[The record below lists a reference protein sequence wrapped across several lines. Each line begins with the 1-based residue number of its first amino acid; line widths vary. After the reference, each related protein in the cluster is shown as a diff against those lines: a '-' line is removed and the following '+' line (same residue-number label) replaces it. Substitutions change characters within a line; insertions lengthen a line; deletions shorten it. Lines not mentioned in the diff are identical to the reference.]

1 MKITKMRRKLLLIMV
16 PVITL
21 SLILVI
27 AIAYFSSK
35 NVLQEKSGQLL
46 EATGATCASNIEAW
60 QNNTLATLNTA
71 VYTIT
76 GLGMNEQEILTYEE
90 LFLDTYEDFPN
101 GIYIAQSNAHL
112 IDASG
117 WEPEEDVTKTGWYA
131 EGLDHPD
138 SMLFGEPYVDEFTG
152 EYIVTASQH
161 TEVAGLDATIAAD
174 VDLSVLGRE
183 VSALN
188 LLANGDAF
196 IIDAQSGII
205 LAGNNA
211 DIITKSVT
219 ELSDSY
225 YSLVFN
231 AIKAG
236 KLETTT
242 YNSYMTSI
250 NPIDGTSWYI
260 VTRALE
266 RNIFSDI
273 RKIGVILI
281 AIGLITLAAVI
292 TIVAVVI
299 NKVTKPVEGLNKAIS
314 DVTNGDFTTK
324 VTATG
329 HDEIAQMAQN
339 MDSFITSMRST
350 LADIIESAKTI
361 DVQSVGSSQVSEEL
375 STSAKQQYESM
386 ESLTRNLGELVD
398 SITVIAENAT
408 ALAQT
413 VAGITEAG
421 NNAIDTMESTK
432 EEAEA
437 GKNSMADVNEA
448 MKRIKNGMENLE
460 TSITDVGNAADKI
473 EKITATIRS
482 ISGQTN
488 LLALNASIEAARA
501 GEAGRGFAVVADEI
515 KNLAETS
522 QQATNEISA
531 LISEVT
537 KLIGATVE
545 ESRVNAD
552 RITTSVEL
560 VDNASTQFDAIY
572 AGIESTNDLVHNII
586 DEIISAND
594 VATNMAAITQE
605 QSASAQEIED
615 TATHI
620 RELAEIVNNN
630 GESVRS
636 QSDKL
641 SEASGI
647 LKNNIDKFTI

>member
-16 PVITL
+16 PVITV

-76 GLGMNEQEILTYEE
+76 GLEMSEKEILTYEE
-90 LFLDTYEDFPN
+90 LFLDTYTDFPN

-117 WEPEEDVTKTGWYA
+117 WEPDEDVTKTGWYA

-138 SMLFGEPYVDEFTG
+138 SMLFGEPYIDELTG

-161 TEVAGLDATIAAD
+161 TMIAGLDATVAAD
-174 VDLSVLGRE
+174 VDLSVLSRE
-183 VSALN
+183 VSSLN
-188 LLANGDAF
+188 MIANGDAF
-196 IIDAQSGII
+196 IIDASSGIV

-211 DIITKSVT
+211 EIVTKSVN
-219 ELSDSY
+219 ELQEPY
-225 YSLVFN
+225 YGQVFN
-231 AIKAG
+231 AIRSG
-236 KLETTT
+236 NFNTST
-242 YNSYMTSI
+242 YSSYMTSI
-250 NPIDGTSWYI
+250 NAIDGTNWYI

-273 RKIGVILI
+273 RKIGIILI
-281 AIGLITLAAVI
+281 AIGFIALAAVI

-299 NKVTKPVEGLNKAIS
+299 NKVTKPVEGLNKAIA
-314 DVTNGDFTTK
+314 DVTNGDFTTN

-329 HDEIAQMAQN
+329 YDEIAQMAQN
-339 MDSFITSMRST
+339 MDSFIVSMRET

-361 DVQSVGSSQVSEEL
+361 DIQATDSSGVSEEL
-375 STSAKQQYESM
+375 SESAKQQYESM
-386 ESLTRNLGELVD
+386 ESLTRNLSELVD
-398 SITVIAENAT
+398 SINVIAENAT

-413 VAGITEAG
+413 VEGITESG

-437 GKNSMADVNEA
+437 GKKSMADVNDA
-448 MKRIKNGMENLE
+448 MKHIKAGMEKLE
-460 TSITDVGNAADKI
+460 TSITDVGNAAERI
-473 EKITATIRS
+473 EKITATIRN

-537 KLIGATVE
+537 KLIGDTVE
-545 ESRVNAD
+545 ESRVNAE

-560 VDNASTQFDAIY
+560 VDNASTQFDSIY
-572 AGIESTNDLVHNII
+572 AGIESTNNLVHNII

-594 VATNMAAITQE
+594 VSTNMAAITQE

-615 TATHI
+615 TAAHV
-620 RELAEIVNNN
+620 RELAEVVNNN

-636 QSDKL
+636 QSVRL
-641 SEASGI
+641 SEASGV
-647 LKNNIDKFTI
+647 LRSNIDKFTI